1 MGGVSPELLPTLDIV
16 IPVYNEE
23 GTILR
28 TLAAL
33 DRSVRTPSC
42 VLICYDFEEDSTL
55 PAISERWQ
63 GDLSI
68 KFVRNCG
75 RGPHA
80 AVMSGLKASRAPFI
94 VVYPADDDYNAGI
107 LDQMVSKAQEGN
119 DIVCASRF
127 MAGGSMVGCPWL
139 KAMLV
144 RSAAFSLHWLAAVPT
159 HDPTNGFRLF
169 TRRVIERIRVESKEG
184 FTYSLELL
192 VKTSRLRWCIGEV
205 PARWFERQEGQ
216 SRFRVLRWL
225 PAYLRW
231 YLFAFATVYCW
242 RGPSSVHQN
251 DPGAGPDRSTSA
263 A

>member
-1 MGGVSPELLPTLDIV
+1 VSAECSPTLDIV
-16 IPVYNEE
+16 IPVYNE
-23 GTILR
+23 GAGILR

-33 DRSVRTPSC
+33 ERSVRTPSC
-42 VLICYDFEEDSTL
+42 VLICYDFEEDDTL
-55 PAISERWQ
+55 PAVRERWR
-63 GDLSI
+63 GDLPI
-68 KFVRNCG
+68 KFVRNCE

-80 AVMSGLKASRAPFI
+80 AVMSGLKASTAPFI

-107 LDQMVSKAQEGN
+107 LDEMVSKAQEGN
-119 DIVCASRF
+119 DVICASRF
-127 MAGGSMVGCPWL
+127 MAGGCMVGCPWL

-144 RSAAFSLHWLAAVPT
+144 RSAAFSLHWLAGVPT
-159 HDPTNGFRLF
+159 RDPTNGFRLF
-169 TRRVIERIRVESKEG
+169 TRRVVEQIRVESKEG

-192 VKTSRLRWCIGEV
+192 VKTQRLRWGIGEV

-231 YLFAFATVYCW
+231 YLFAFATTYGW
-242 RGPSSVHQN
+242 RGPRTVRQN
-251 DPGAGPDRSTSA
+251 DPDAQPGSSTSA